1 MKKRILLLTC
11 FALTCIGPAFA
22 ADDVHQNDVDI
33 KNGRNSPGLQIIKE
47 TVMTQPFFEL
57 YATVGTNTYRRV
69 FEIPATGILPEWCG
83 GTGTTN
89 GTLLV
94 KQSLGLQSGAV
105 TLDADGA
112 GGVLFAAAYEVTPK
126 VLLTPTVQLTAGAT
140 PLSVFQV
147 ATNGFKIS
155 GPPNTPVNWLALK

>member
-1 MKKRILLLTC
+1 MKKLLLLTVLSLTSLVPA
-11 FALTCIGPAFA
+11 ALA

-47 TVMTQPFFEL
+47 TVMTAPFFEL
-57 YATVGTNTYRRV
+57 YATVGTNNYVRV

-94 KQSLGLQSGAV
+94 KQTLGLQSGSV
-105 TLDADGA
+105 TLDAEGA
-112 GGVLFAAAYEVTPK
+112 GGVLFTTAYQTTPK
-126 VLLTPTVQLTAGAT
+126 VLLTPTVQLSAGVA
-140 PLSVFQV
+140 PLSVFEV
-147 ATNGFKIS
+147 ATNGFRIS